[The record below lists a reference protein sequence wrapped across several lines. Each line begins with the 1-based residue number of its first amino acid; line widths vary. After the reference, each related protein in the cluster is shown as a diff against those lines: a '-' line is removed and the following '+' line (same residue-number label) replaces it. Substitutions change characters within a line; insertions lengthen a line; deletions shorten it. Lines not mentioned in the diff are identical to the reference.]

1 MSNPFVDPLG
11 WFLSAPDVFSDALG
25 WVVILLFVGAAVLE
39 RRSDRGA
46 RALAAVGWGAF
57 GLFWLRLVYHF
68 AFIHKS
74 YVEGILTLVA
84 VPTCLYAGW
93 LLWNGRESLFLL
105 SRAVAGMGL
114 LYLPFETIPAFAL
127 AGVALPAP
135 RQVLIEIVADQTGF
149 LVELLGYTPERVVG
163 PEAGYD
169 NAFLFVTESGH
180 RLIMEVV
187 LACTGLGSIAIFGG
201 LIAAVRA
208 PLRRKL
214 RALAVAVPTIYVL
227 NLLRTTFITVVFGN
241 QYMHVFVDEVLF
253 LFGGTDPYNV
263 SFYLSDRVISQ
274 LLAVVALIGITY
286 LVVRELP
293 ELLTVFEDVLYVAT
307 REEYDLHGSLN
318 IHTPRPD
325 GGVQKGAVSTE
336 AAGGQGLEADAPDDG
351 TADADGSGRDRPAGG
366 PDDGADRGSGER

>member
-11 WFLSAPDVFSDALG
+11 WFLSEPDVFSDALG
-25 WVVILLFVGAAVLE
+25 WVVILLFVAAAVFE
-39 RRSDRGA
+39 RRSERGA
-46 RALAAVGWGAF
+46 RALAAAGWATF

-74 YVEGILTLVA
+74 YVEGVLTVVA

-93 LLWNGRESLFLL
+93 LLWTGRESFFLL
-105 SRAVAGMGL
+105 SRAVAAMGL
-114 LYLPFETIPAFAL
+114 IYLPFETIPAFAL
-127 AGVALPAP
+127 AGTAFPAP
-135 RQVLIEIVADQTGF
+135 REVLIETVAAQTGF

-187 LACTGLGSIAIFGG
+187 LACTGLGSMAIFGG
-201 LIAAVRA
+201 LIAAVHA

-214 RALAVAVPTIYVL
+214 RALALAIPTIYGL

-241 QYMHVFVDEVLF
+241 QYMQFFVEEVLF

-263 SFYLSDRVISQ
+263 SFYLSDRVVSQ

-307 REEYDLHGSLN
+307 HEEYDLHGSLG
-318 IHTPRPD
+318 IHAPRPD
-325 GGVQKGAVSTE
+325 GGVRGEGAATE
-336 AAGGQGLEADAPDDG
+336 EGGGHGVDADAPDGRADG
-351 TADADGSGRDRPAGG
+351 GSADADGSQRAGDPARHGRD
-366 PDDGADRGSGER
+366 ER